1 MDNTKHPRKPLN
13 DAHPSGGFSL
23 LFLIIIFGILTLLSL
38 LCGCGHN
45 QCVYLDGTEF
55 SLGGAI
61 IWRTGKI
68 LTVNC
73 REQATTEI
81 HTDASTD
88 AENNTQAKTDIRFAI
103 EDQKNGYNKPTE

>member
-1 MDNTKHPRKPLN
+1 MNACN
-13 DAHPSGGFSL
+13 DKYSL
-23 LFLIIIFGILTLLSL
+23 AFLIVIFGSLSILSL

-45 QCVYLDGTEF
+45 QCLYLDGTEF
-55 SLGGAI
+55 SLGGTI

-88 AENNTQAKTDIRFAI
+88 SENNNTQAKTDIKFAI
-103 EDQKNGYNKPTE
+103 EDQKNGYNKIKNEP